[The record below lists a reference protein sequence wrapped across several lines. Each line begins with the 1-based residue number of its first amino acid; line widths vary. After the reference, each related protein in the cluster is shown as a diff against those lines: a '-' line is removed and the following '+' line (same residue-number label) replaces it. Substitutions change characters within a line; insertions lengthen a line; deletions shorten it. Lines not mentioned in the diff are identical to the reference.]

1 MEMQHLKTVNASF
14 VKAESERWGGCAWVC
29 YWEFV
34 RLWRLHAQELAH
46 AHTLFFFPLGQNQ
59 NKPLINSR
67 QHHQAI
73 DWLPSSISL
82 IKPLR
87 PFDKV
92 ASNSLLESDWN
103 KFNVWWFDFRKKN
116 NQTLFKIQVRMH
128 QKKGTQFCSVWIRSH
143 VVIRTKQRMI
153 QDQPLRR
160 GTLVE
165 KSFTATHT
173 RGEAPGAVE
182 TRQVGRMQR
191 RNTRHF
197 HIFTLS
203 NYITVLIKPKWRW
216 SPSTNQGLIVFVFV
230 EEKWVFIIRQ
240 PQVVTPMSSSSL

>member
-128 QKKGTQFCSVWIRSH
+128 QKKRHSVLLSLNTISCRHSDKAENDSRSAAKTGH
-143 VVIRTKQRMI
+143 FGREIVYSNSHK
-153 QDQPLRR
+153 RR
-160 GTLVE
+160 GSGGSGDPTGGQDAE
-165 KSFTATHT
+165 KKHS
-173 RGEAPGAVE
+173 
-182 TRQVGRMQR
+182 
-191 RNTRHF
+191 
-197 HIFTLS
+197 TLS
-203 NYITVLIKPKWRW
+203 YFHPLQLHNGSHKTK
-216 SPSTNQGLIVFVFV
+216 V
-230 EEKWVFIIRQ
+230 EVIPEHKSRPHCLCFRGREVSFHN
-240 PQVVTPMSSSSL
+240 